1 MTGQCQISGEILTK
15 IGTSS
20 QHLLSLIND
29 VLDMSRIESG
39 VVKIEEKEMK
49 MNKSVLQRGI
59 IFLLCSCILFSL
71 CPVSAFAAENQKE
84 KVVRIG
90 VPDDTYDKING
101 NGKRSGY
108 GYEYLQKIA
117 GYTGWKYEY
126 VDCTWENCFDKL
138 KNDELDMIEG
148 ISYTEERA
156 ENMLFS
162 GIPMGDERYCVY
174 AKPDHTDISS
184 SDTASFNGKKIG
196 VLKDYLPE
204 MVLNEWEKKYNLHTQ
219 HVNVSNNEDALQ
231 KIADGEID
239 GFVSLEDSR
248 LGGYGMAA
256 LTNIGSSK
264 IYFAIGW
271 SHSDLKTE
279 LDNAMRRITD
289 DDPYYADEL
298 HKQFLSVD
306 SVYFLTGEEQK
317 WLSEHGAI
325 KIGYLINDGGVS
337 TLDKETGKVSGLIM
351 DYTRLAQ
358 NCLEEQTLKFD
369 LKGYDSQEN
378 MQKALHDGEIDMIFH
393 VMQNTNAAE
402 DLGYDLTDTV
412 WKYNM
417 AAATVKNSFDETA
430 ENTVAIPRE
439 NSDLKSYVSYNYP
452 QWNVKE
458 YATWKD
464 AKKAVYN
471 GKADCMIMDSGK
483 LEQYSDDN
491 KLHSVFLE
499 KYGMVSFA
507 VRRGNSILLSVLN
520 KTIKTMSSSKFSNA
534 VYMYDSNL
542 KKVTVKEFIRDNFW
556 SFTVLVVSVFLIV
569 LILILGFLRKARIAE
584 KKAKEAQQQAEKAN
598 RAKTDFLRRMSHD
611 IRTPLN
617 GMIGMIN
624 ISERYCGDKEK
635 LYECKAKVMQSLD
648 YLQSLLNNVL
658 DIGKVESGTL
668 QLEHKPFDLVAML
681 VKQISLVETNA
692 KEYGI
697 SFEGGASMSTFH
709 HRYFIGSE
717 EYLNRLLMN
726 LAGNAVKYNRRGGK
740 VILYFNEISS
750 DDKTAVFEFVCSD
763 TGLGMSEE
771 FQKHAFESYAREGK
785 ETTNGYSGA
794 GLGLS
799 IVKDIVDRM
808 NGTIKLESKENV
820 GTTFTVTI
828 PLEIDYNAE
837 KEQQKKEEKPDL
849 SGKSVLLVEDNE
861 LNLEIAKMLLEDEK
875 MVVTT
880 AENGKEAVD
889 LVSRSVPGRFDF
901 IFMDI
906 MMPVMDG
913 LEATRQ
919 IRTLNRMDTK
929 GMPIIAMTANAFQ
942 DDIRDCIGAGMNA
955 HIAKPIDSK
964 KIEDTLQLVL
974 KQKIQ

>member
-1 MTGQCQISGEILTK
+1 MPRKGI
-15 IGTSS
+15 
-20 QHLLSLIND
+20 
-29 VLDMSRIESG
+29 
-39 VVKIEEKEMK
+39 K
-49 MNKSVLQRGI
+49 MNKSVLQRCI
-59 IFLLCSCILFSL
+59 IIILCSCILFSI
-71 CPVSAFAAENQKE
+71 CPVYAFAAENQKE
-84 KVVRIG
+84 RVVRIG

-117 GYTGWKYEY
+117 GYTGWNYEY

-156 ENMLFS
+156 ETMLFS
-162 GIPMGDERYCVY
+162 AIPMGDERYFVY
-174 AKPDHTDISS
+174 AKPNHTDISS

-196 VLKDYLPE
+196 VLMGYLAE

-219 HVNVSNNEDALQ
+219 HVNVSNNEDALK

-239 GFVSLEDSR
+239 AFVSLEDSR
-248 LGGYGMAA
+248 LGGYGMVA

-264 IYFAIGW
+264 I
-271 SHSDLKTE
+271 
-279 LDNAMRRITD
+279 
-289 DDPYYADEL
+289 
-298 HKQFLSVD
+298 
-306 SVYFLTGEEQK
+306 YFLTGEEQK
-317 WLSEHGAI
+317 WLSEHGKI

-337 TLDKETGKVSGLIM
+337 TLDTETGKVSGLIM
-351 DYTRLAQ
+351 DYTQLAQ
-358 NCLEEQTLKFD
+358 NCLEGQTLKFD

-417 AAATVKNSFDETA
+417 AAATVKNSFDENA

-439 NSDLKSYVSYNYP
+439 EGDLKSYVSYNYP
-452 QWNVKE
+452 QWHVKE

-507 VRRGNSILLSVLN
+507 VRRGNSMLLSVLN
-520 KTIKTMSSSKFSNA
+520 KTIKTMSASKFSNA

-542 KKVTVKEFIRDNFW
+542 KKVTAKEFIRDNFW
-556 SFTVLVVSVFLIV
+556 GFTVLVVSVFLIV
-569 LILILGFLRKARIAE
+569 LILILGLLQKARIAE
-584 KKAKEAQQQAEKAN
+584 KKAKEAQKQAEKAN
-598 RAKTDFLRRMSHD
+598 SAKTDFLRHMSHD

-617 GMIGMIN
+617 GIIGMIN
-624 ISERYCGDKEK
+624 ISERYYGDKER
-635 LYECKAKVMQSLD
+635 LYECKAKVMESMD

-668 QLEHKPFDLVAML
+668 QLVNKPFDLVAML
-681 VKQISLVETNA
+681 VKQISIIETNA

-697 SFEGGASMSTFH
+697 SFEGGASMSNFH
-709 HRYFIGSE
+709 HRYVIGSE

-726 LAGNAVKYNRRGGK
+726 LAGNAVKYNRSGGK

-799 IVKDIVDRM
+799 IVKDIVDMM

-828 PLEIDYNAE
+828 PLEIDHNAE
-837 KEQQKKEEKPDL
+837 KEQQKKVEKPDL

-889 LVSRSVPGRFDF
+889 IVSQSVPGRFDF

-913 LEATRQ
+913 LEAARQ
-919 IRTLNRMDTK
+919 IRTLNRKDTK
-929 GMPIIAMTANAFQ
+929 EIPIIAMTANAFQ
-942 DDIRDCIGAGMNA
+942 DDIRDCIDAGMNA

-974 KQKIQ
+974 KQKMQ

>member
-1 MTGQCQISGEILTK
+1 
-15 IGTSS
+15 
-20 QHLLSLIND
+20 
-29 VLDMSRIESG
+29 
-39 VVKIEEKEMK
+39 

-59 IFLLCSCILFSL
+59 IFILCICILFSI
-71 CPVSAFAAENQKE
+71 CPIYAFAAVNQTE

-138 KNDELDMIEG
+138 KNDEMDIIEG

-156 ENMLFS
+156 EDMLFS

-174 AKPDHTDISS
+174 AKPGNTDISS

-196 VLKDYLPE
+196 VLMDYLPE
-204 MVLNEWEKKYNLHTQ
+204 MVLNEWETKYNLHTQ
-219 HVNVSNNEDALQ
+219 HVNVSNNEDALK
-231 KIADGEID
+231 KIADGKID

-248 LGGYGMAA
+248 LGGYGMVA

-264 IYFAIGW
+264 IYFAIGQ

-337 TLDKETGKVSGLIM
+337 TLDTETGKVSGLIM
-351 DYTRLAQ
+351 DYIQLAQ
-358 NCLEEQTLKFD
+358 NCLEGQTLKFD
-369 LKGYDSQEN
+369 LKGYDSQEK
-378 MQKALHDGEIDMIFH
+378 MQKALHDGKIDMIFH

-402 DLGYDLTDTV
+402 ELGYDLTDTV

-417 AAATVKNSFDETA
+417 AAATVKKSFDENA

-452 QWNVKE
+452 QWHVKE
-458 YATWKD
+458 YAAWKD

-471 GKADCMIMDSGK
+471 GEADCMIMDSGK
-483 LEQYSDDN
+483 LKQYSDDN

-520 KTIKTMSSSKFSNA
+520 KTIKTMSASKFSNA

-556 SFTVLVVSVFLIV
+556 GFTVLVVSVFLIV
-569 LILILGFLRKARIAE
+569 LILILGLLRKARIAE
-584 KKAKEAQQQAEKAN
+584 EKAKEAQQQAEKAN
-598 RAKTDFLRRMSHD
+598 SAKTDFLRHMSHD

-617 GMIGMIN
+617 GIIGMIN

-681 VKQISLVETNA
+681 VKQISIIETNA

-750 DDKTAVFEFVCSD
+750 DDTTAVFEFVCSD
-763 TGLGMSEE
+763 TGVGMSEE

-828 PLEIDYNAE
+828 PLEIDHNAE
-837 KEQQKKEEKPDL
+837 KEQQKKVEKPDL

-889 LVSRSVPGRFDF
+889 IVSRLVPGRFDF

-929 GMPIIAMTANAFQ
+929 EIPIIAMTANAFQ
-942 DDIRDCIGAGMNA
+942 DDIRECIDAGMNG
-955 HIAKPIDSK
+955 HIAKPIQVDKLLSMLAEFIRQQEK
-964 KIEDTLQLVL
+964 
-974 KQKIQ
+974 

>member
-1 MTGQCQISGEILTK
+1 
-15 IGTSS
+15 
-20 QHLLSLIND
+20 
-29 VLDMSRIESG
+29 
-39 VVKIEEKEMK
+39 
-49 MNKSVLQRGI
+49 
-59 IFLLCSCILFSL
+59 
-71 CPVSAFAAENQKE
+71 
-84 KVVRIG
+84 
-90 VPDDTYDKING
+90 
-101 NGKRSGY
+101 
-108 GYEYLQKIA
+108 
-117 GYTGWKYEY
+117 
-126 VDCTWENCFDKL
+126 
-138 KNDELDMIEG
+138 
-148 ISYTEERA
+148 
-156 ENMLFS
+156 
-162 GIPMGDERYCVY
+162 
-174 AKPDHTDISS
+174 
-184 SDTASFNGKKIG
+184 
-196 VLKDYLPE
+196 
-204 MVLNEWEKKYNLHTQ
+204 
-219 HVNVSNNEDALQ
+219 
-231 KIADGEID
+231 
-239 GFVSLEDSR
+239 
-248 LGGYGMAA
+248 
-256 LTNIGSSK
+256 
-264 IYFAIGW
+264 
-271 SHSDLKTE
+271 
-279 LDNAMRRITD
+279 
-289 DDPYYADEL
+289 
-298 HKQFLSVD
+298 
-306 SVYFLTGEEQK
+306 
-317 WLSEHGAI
+317 
-325 KIGYLINDGGVS
+325 
-337 TLDKETGKVSGLIM
+337 
-351 DYTRLAQ
+351 
-358 NCLEEQTLKFD
+358 
-369 LKGYDSQEN
+369 
-378 MQKALHDGEIDMIFH
+378 
-393 VMQNTNAAE
+393 
-402 DLGYDLTDTV
+402 
-412 WKYNM
+412 M
-417 AAATVKNSFDETA
+417 AAATVKNSFDENA

-439 NSDLKSYVSYNYP
+439 DSDLKSYVSYNYP
-452 QWNVKE
+452 QWHVKG

-471 GKADCMIMDSGK
+471 GKADCMIMDSGM

-499 KYGMVSFA
+499 KYDMVSFA
-507 VRRGNSILLSVLN
+507 VRHGNSMLLSVLN
-520 KTIKTMSSSKFSNA
+520 RTIKTMSASKFSNA
-534 VYMYDSNL
+534 VHMYDSNL

-556 SFTVLVVSVFLIV
+556 SFTVLVVSAFLIV
-569 LILILGFLRKARIAE
+569 LILILGLLRKARIAE
-584 KKAKEAQQQAEKAN
+584 KKAKKAN
-598 RAKTDFLRRMSHD
+598 SAKTDFLRHMSHD

-617 GMIGMIN
+617 GIIGMIN

-635 LYECKAKVMQSLD
+635 LYECKAKVMQSMD

-658 DIGKVESGTL
+658 DIGRVESGTL
-668 QLEHKPFDLVAML
+668 QLEHKPFDLIAML
-681 VKQISLVETNA
+681 AKQISIVETNA

-763 TGLGMSEE
+763 TGLGMSKE

-828 PLEIDYNAE
+828 PLEIDHNAE
-837 KEQQKKEEKPDL
+837 KKQQKKVEKPDL

-889 LVSRSVPGRFDF
+889 IVSQSVPGRFDF

-913 LEATRQ
+913 LEAARQ
-919 IRTLNRMDTK
+919 IRTLNRKDTK
-929 GMPIIAMTANAFQ
+929 EIPIIAMTANAFQ
-942 DDIRDCIGAGMNA
+942 DDIRDCIDAGMNA

-974 KQKIQ
+974 KQKMQ

>member
-1 MTGQCQISGEILTK
+1 MPRKGI
-15 IGTSS
+15 
-20 QHLLSLIND
+20 
-29 VLDMSRIESG
+29 
-39 VVKIEEKEMK
+39 K

-59 IFLLCSCILFSL
+59 IFILCSCILFSI
-71 CPVSAFAAENQKE
+71 CPVYAFAAENQKE
-84 KVVRIG
+84 RVVRIG

-108 GYEYLQKIA
+108 SYEYLQKIA
-117 GYTGWKYEY
+117 GYTGWNYEY

-156 ENMLFS
+156 ETMLFS
-162 GIPMGDERYCVY
+162 AIPMGDERYYVY
-174 AKPDHTDISS
+174 VKPDHTDISS
-184 SDTASFNGKKIG
+184 SDTASFNGKTIG
-196 VLKDYLPE
+196 VLMGYLSE
-204 MVLNEWEKKYNLHTQ
+204 MVLNEWEKKYDLHTQ
-219 HVNVSNNEDALQ
+219 HVNVSNNEDALK

-239 GFVSLEDSR
+239 AFVSLEDSR
-248 LGGYGMAA
+248 LDGYGMVA
-256 LTNIGSSK
+256 LTNLGSSK
-264 IYFAIGW
+264 IYFAIGQ

-306 SVYFLTGEEQK
+306 RVYFLTGEEQK
-317 WLSEHGAI
+317 WLSEHGTI

-337 TLDKETGKVSGLIM
+337 TLDTETGKVSGLIM
-351 DYTRLAQ
+351 DYTQLAQ
-358 NCLEEQTLKFD
+358 NCLEGQTLKFD
-369 LKGYDSQEN
+369 LKGYDSQED

-417 AAATVKNSFDETA
+417 AAATVKKSFDENA

-439 NSDLKSYVSYNYP
+439 ESDLKSYVSYNYP
-452 QWNVKE
+452 QWHVKE

-471 GKADCMIMDSGK
+471 GKADCMIMDLGK

-499 KYGMVSFA
+499 KYDMVSFA
-507 VRRGNSILLSVLN
+507 VRRGNSMLLSVLN
-520 KTIKTMSSSKFSNA
+520 KTIKTMSVSKFSNA

-542 KKVTVKEFIRDNFW
+542 KKVT
-556 SFTVLVVSVFLIV
+556 
-569 LILILGFLRKARIAE
+569 
-584 KKAKEAQQQAEKAN
+584 
-598 RAKTDFLRRMSHD
+598 
-611 IRTPLN
+611 
-617 GMIGMIN
+617 
-624 ISERYCGDKEK
+624 
-635 LYECKAKVMQSLD
+635 
-648 YLQSLLNNVL
+648 
-658 DIGKVESGTL
+658 
-668 QLEHKPFDLVAML
+668 
-681 VKQISLVETNA
+681 A

-709 HRYFIGSE
+709 HRYVIGSE

-726 LAGNAVKYNRRGGK
+726 LAGNAVKYNRSGGK

-799 IVKDIVDRM
+799 IVKDIVDMM

-828 PLEIDYNAE
+828 PLEIDHNAE
-837 KEQQKKEEKPDL
+837 KEQQKKVEKPDL

-880 AENGKEAVD
+880 AENGEKAVD
-889 LVSRSVPGRFDF
+889 IVSQSVPGRFDF

-913 LEATRQ
+913 LEAARQ
-919 IRTLNRMDTK
+919 IRTLNRKDTK
-929 GMPIIAMTANAFQ
+929 EIPIIAMTANAFQ
-942 DDIRDCIGAGMNA
+942 DDIRDCIDAGMNA

-964 KIEDTLQLVL
+964 KIEDTLLLVL
-974 KQKIQ
+974 KQKMQ

>member
-1 MTGQCQISGEILTK
+1 MVIRKGIK
-15 IGTSS
+15 
-20 QHLLSLIND
+20 
-29 VLDMSRIESG
+29 
-39 VVKIEEKEMK
+39 MK
-49 MNKSVLQRGI
+49 MNKSALQKGI
-59 IFLLCSCILFSL
+59 IFILCICILFSI
-71 CPVSAFAAENQKE
+71 CPIYAFAAEDQKE

-90 VPDDTYDKING
+90 VPDDTYDKINE

-138 KNDELDMIEG
+138 KNDELDIIEG

-162 GIPMGDERYCVY
+162 SIPMGDERYCVY
-174 AKPDHTDISS
+174 AKPNHTDSLSS
-184 SDTASFNGKKIG
+184 NIASFNGKKIG
-196 VLKDYLPE
+196 VLMDYLPE
-204 MVLNEWEKKYNLHTQ
+204 MVLDEWEKKYNLHTQ

-231 KIADGEID
+231 KIANGEID

-248 LGGYGMAA
+248 LGGYGMAS
-256 LTNIGSSK
+256 LTSIGSSK
-264 IYFAIGW
+264 IYFAIGQ
-271 SHSDLKTE
+271 SHSELKTE

-289 DDPYYADEL
+289 DNPYYADEL
-298 HKQFLSVD
+298 HKQFLSAD
-306 SVYFLTGEEQK
+306 SVYFLTGDEQK
-317 WLSEHGAI
+317 WLSEHGVI
-325 KIGYLINDGGVS
+325 TIGYMINDGGVS
-337 TLDKETGKVSGLIM
+337 TLDTETGKVSGLIM
-351 DYTRLAQ
+351 DYIQHAQ
-358 NCLEEQTLKFD
+358 NCLEGQTLKFN

-378 MQKALHDGEIDMIFH
+378 IQKALHDGEIDMIFH
-393 VMQNTNAAE
+393 VMQNPNAAE
-402 DLGYDLTDTV
+402 ELGYDLTDTV

-417 AAATVKNSFDETA
+417 AAVTVKKSFDENA
-430 ENTVAIPRE
+430 ENTVAIPKE
-439 NSDLKSYVSYNYP
+439 NSDLESYISYNYP
-452 QWNVKE
+452 QWHVKE

-464 AKKAVYN
+464 AKKAVHN
-471 GKADCMIMDSGK
+471 GKADCMITDLSK

-491 KLHSVFLE
+491 KLHRVFLG
-499 KYGMVSFA
+499 KYGKVSFA
-507 VRRGNSILLSVLN
+507 VRRGNSILLSILN
-520 KTIKTMSSSKFSNA
+520 KTIKTMSASKSSNA
-534 VYMYDSNL
+534 VYMYENNL
-542 KKVTVKEFIRDNFW
+542 KTVTIKEFMRDNFCG
-556 SFTVLVVSVFLIV
+556 FLLLVVSVFLTV

-584 KKAKEAQQQAEKAN
+584 EKAKEAQQQAEKAN
-598 RAKTDFLRRMSHD
+598 SAKTDFLRHMSHD

-617 GMIGMIN
+617 GIIGMIN
-624 ISERYCGDKEK
+624 ISERYYGNKEK
-635 LYECKAKVMQSLD
+635 LYECKEKVMESLD

-763 TGLGMSEE
+763 TGVGMSEE

-828 PLEIDYNAE
+828 PLEIDHNAE

-849 SGKSVLLVEDNE
+849 SGKRVLLVEDNE
-861 LNLEIAKMLLEDEK
+861 LNREIAQMLLEDEK
-875 MVVTT
+875 MIVTT

-889 LVSRSVPGRFDF
+889 IVSKSVPGRFDF

-919 IRTLNRMDTK
+919 IRKLNRKDTK
-929 GMPIIAMTANAFQ
+929 EIPIIAMTANAFQ
-942 DDIRDCIGAGMNA
+942 DDIRECIDAGMNA

-964 KIEDTLQLVL
+964 KIEDTL
-974 KQKIQ
+974 KAI

>member
-1 MTGQCQISGEILTK
+1 
-15 IGTSS
+15 
-20 QHLLSLIND
+20 
-29 VLDMSRIESG
+29 
-39 VVKIEEKEMK
+39 MK
-49 MNKSVLQRGI
+49 MNKSVLQRSI
-59 IFLLCSCILFSL
+59 IFILCICILFSI
-71 CPVSAFAAENQKE
+71 CPVYAFAAENQKE

-90 VPDDTYDKING
+90 VPDDTYDKINE

-138 KNDELDMIEG
+138 KNDEMDIIEG

-196 VLKDYLPE
+196 VLMDYLPE
-204 MVLNEWEKKYNLHTQ
+204 MVLNEWETKYNLHTQ
-219 HVNVSNNEDALQ
+219 HVNVSNNEDALK

-256 LTNIGSSK
+256 LTDIGSSK
-264 IYFAIGW
+264 IYFAIGQ

-279 LDNAMRRITD
+279 LDNAMRKITD

-337 TLDKETGKVSGLIM
+337 TLDTETGKVSGLIM
-351 DYTRLAQ
+351 DYTQLAQ
-358 NCLEEQTLKFD
+358 NCLEGQTLKFD

-402 DLGYDLTDTV
+402 ELGYDLTDTV

-417 AAATVKNSFDETA
+417 AAVMVKKSFDENA
-430 ENTVAIPRE
+430 ENTVAILRE
-439 NSDLKSYVSYNYP
+439 NNDLKSYVSYNYP
-452 QWNVKE
+452 QWHVKE
-458 YATWKD
+458 YADWKD
-464 AKKAVYN
+464 AKKAVHN

-507 VRRGNSILLSVLN
+507 VRRGNSSLLSVLN
-520 KTIKTMSSSKFSNA
+520 KTIKTMSVSKFSNA
-534 VYMYDSNL
+534 VYIYNSNL
-542 KKVTVKEFIRDNFW
+542 KKVTVKQFIRDNFW
-556 SFTVLVVSVFLIV
+556 GFTVLVVSVFLIV
-569 LILILGFLRKARIAE
+569 LILILGLLRKARIADQE
-584 KKAKEAQQQAEKAN
+584 TGKKAQQQAEKAN
-598 RAKTDFLRRMSHD
+598 SAKTDFLRHMSHD

-617 GMIGMIN
+617 GIIGMIN
-624 ISERYCGDKEK
+624 ISQRYYGDKEK
-635 LYECKAKVMQSLD
+635 LYECKAKVMESLD

-681 VKQISLVETNA
+681 VKQISIVETNA

-750 DDKTAVFEFVCSD
+750 DDTTAVFEFVCSD

-828 PLEIDYNAE
+828 PLEIDHNAL
-837 KEQQKKEEKPDL
+837 KEQQKKVEKPDL

-889 LVSRSVPGRFDF
+889 IVSRSVPGTFDL

-913 LEATRQ
+913 LEAARQ
-919 IRTLNRMDTK
+919 IRTLNRKDTK
-929 GMPIIAMTANAFQ
+929 EIPIIAMTANAFQ
-942 DDIRDCIGAGMNA
+942 DDIRGCIDAGMNA
-955 HIAKPIDSK
+955 HLAKPLDIEKMEQTICKQIRDA
-964 KIEDTLQLVL
+964 KI
-974 KQKIQ
+974 KNRI

>member
-1 MTGQCQISGEILTK
+1 MPRKGI
-15 IGTSS
+15 
-20 QHLLSLIND
+20 
-29 VLDMSRIESG
+29 
-39 VVKIEEKEMK
+39 K
-49 MNKSVLQRGI
+49 MNKSVLQKGI
-59 IFLLCSCILFSL
+59 IIILCSCILFSI
-71 CPVSAFAAENQKE
+71 CPVYAFAAENQKE
-84 KVVRIG
+84 RVVRIG

-108 GYEYLQKIA
+108 SYEYLQKIA
-117 GYTGWKYEY
+117 GYTGWNYEY

-156 ENMLFS
+156 ETMLFS
-162 GIPMGDERYCVY
+162 AIPMGDERYYVY
-174 AKPDHTDISS
+174 VKPDHTDILS
-184 SDTASFNGKKIG
+184 SDTASFNGKTIG
-196 VLKDYLPE
+196 VLMGYLSE
-204 MVLNEWEKKYNLHTQ
+204 MVLNEWEKKYDLHTQ
-219 HVNVSNNEDALQ
+219 HVNVSNNEDALK

-239 GFVSLEDSR
+239 VFVSLEDSR
-248 LGGYGMAA
+248 LDGYGMVA
-256 LTNIGSSK
+256 LTNLGSSK
-264 IYFAIGW
+264 IYFAIGQ

-306 SVYFLTGEEQK
+306 RVYFLTGEEQK
-317 WLSEHGAI
+317 WLSEHGTI

-337 TLDKETGKVSGLIM
+337 TLDTETGKVSGLIM
-351 DYTRLAQ
+351 DYRQLAQ
-358 NCLEEQTLKFD
+358 NCLEGQTLKFD
-369 LKGYDSQEN
+369 LKGYDSQED

-417 AAATVKNSFDETA
+417 AAATVKKSFDENA

-439 NSDLKSYVSYNYP
+439 DSDLKSYVSYNYP
-452 QWNVKE
+452 QWHVKE

-471 GKADCMIMDSGK
+471 GKADCMIMDLGK

-499 KYGMVSFA
+499 KYDMVSFA
-507 VRRGNSILLSVLN
+507 VRRGNSMLLSVLN
-520 KTIKTMSSSKFSNA
+520 KTIKTMSVSKFSNA

-542 KKVTVKEFIRDNFW
+542 KKVT
-556 SFTVLVVSVFLIV
+556 
-569 LILILGFLRKARIAE
+569 
-584 KKAKEAQQQAEKAN
+584 
-598 RAKTDFLRRMSHD
+598 
-611 IRTPLN
+611 
-617 GMIGMIN
+617 
-624 ISERYCGDKEK
+624 
-635 LYECKAKVMQSLD
+635 
-648 YLQSLLNNVL
+648 
-658 DIGKVESGTL
+658 
-668 QLEHKPFDLVAML
+668 
-681 VKQISLVETNA
+681 A

-709 HRYFIGSE
+709 HRYVIGSE

-726 LAGNAVKYNRRGGK
+726 LAGNAVKYNRSGGK

-799 IVKDIVDRM
+799 IVKDIVDMM

-828 PLEIDYNAE
+828 PLEIDHNAE
-837 KEQQKKEEKPDL
+837 KEQQKKVEKPDL

-880 AENGKEAVD
+880 AENGEKAVD
-889 LVSRSVPGRFDF
+889 IVSQSVPGRFDF

-913 LEATRQ
+913 LEAARQ
-919 IRTLNRMDTK
+919 IRTLNRKDTK
-929 GMPIIAMTANAFQ
+929 EIPIIAMTANAFQ
-942 DDIRDCIGAGMNA
+942 DDIRDCIDAGMNA

-964 KIEDTLQLVL
+964 KIEDTLLLVL
-974 KQKIQ
+974 KQKMQ

>member
-1 MTGQCQISGEILTK
+1 MPRKGI
-15 IGTSS
+15 
-20 QHLLSLIND
+20 
-29 VLDMSRIESG
+29 
-39 VVKIEEKEMK
+39 K
-49 MNKSVLQRGI
+49 MNKSVLQRCI
-59 IFLLCSCILFSL
+59 IIILCSCILFSIY
-71 CPVSAFAAENQKE
+71 PVYAFAAENQKE
-84 KVVRIG
+84 RVVRIG

-117 GYTGWKYEY
+117 GYTGWNYEY

-156 ENMLFS
+156 ETMLFS
-162 GIPMGDERYCVY
+162 AIPMGDERYYVY
-174 AKPDHTDISS
+174 VKPDHTDISS
-184 SDTASFNGKKIG
+184 SDTASFNGKTIG
-196 VLKDYLPE
+196 VLMGYLSE
-204 MVLNEWEKKYNLHTQ
+204 MVLNEWEKKYDLHTQ
-219 HVNVSNNEDALQ
+219 HVNVSNNEDALK

-239 GFVSLEDSR
+239 AFVSLEDSR
-248 LGGYGMAA
+248 LDGYGMVA
-256 LTNIGSSK
+256 LTNLGSSK
-264 IYFAIGW
+264 IYFAIGQ

-279 LDNAMRRITD
+279 LNNAMRRITD

-306 SVYFLTGEEQK
+306 RVYFLTGEEQK
-317 WLSEHGAI
+317 WLSEHGTI

-337 TLDKETGKVSGLIM
+337 TLDTETGKVSGLIM
-351 DYTRLAQ
+351 DYTQLAQ
-358 NCLEEQTLKFD
+358 NCLEGQTLKFD
-369 LKGYDSQEN
+369 LKGYDSQED

-417 AAATVKNSFDETA
+417 AAATVKNSFDENA

-439 NSDLKSYVSYNYP
+439 EGDLKSYVSYNYP
-452 QWNVKE
+452 QWHVKE

-471 GKADCMIMDSGK
+471 GKADCMIMDLGK

-499 KYGMVSFA
+499 KYDMVSFA
-507 VRRGNSILLSVLN
+507 VRRGNSMLLSVLN
-520 KTIKTMSSSKFSNA
+520 KTIKTMSVSKFSNA

-542 KKVTVKEFIRDNFW
+542 KKVT
-556 SFTVLVVSVFLIV
+556 
-569 LILILGFLRKARIAE
+569 
-584 KKAKEAQQQAEKAN
+584 
-598 RAKTDFLRRMSHD
+598 
-611 IRTPLN
+611 
-617 GMIGMIN
+617 
-624 ISERYCGDKEK
+624 
-635 LYECKAKVMQSLD
+635 
-648 YLQSLLNNVL
+648 
-658 DIGKVESGTL
+658 
-668 QLEHKPFDLVAML
+668 
-681 VKQISLVETNA
+681 A

-709 HRYFIGSE
+709 HRYVIGSE

-726 LAGNAVKYNRRGGK
+726 LAGNAVKYNRSGGK

-828 PLEIDYNAE
+828 PLEIDHNAE
-837 KEQQKKEEKPDL
+837 KEQQKKVEKPDL

-880 AENGKEAVD
+880 AENGEKAVD
-889 LVSRSVPGRFDF
+889 IVSQSVPGRFDF

-913 LEATRQ
+913 LEAARQ
-919 IRTLNRMDTK
+919 IRTLNRKDTK
-929 GMPIIAMTANAFQ
+929 EIPIIAMTANAFQ
-942 DDIRDCIGAGMNA
+942 DDIRDCIDAGMNA

-964 KIEDTLQLVL
+964 KIEDTLLLVL
-974 KQKIQ
+974 KQKMQ

>member
-1 MTGQCQISGEILTK
+1 MPRKGI
-15 IGTSS
+15 
-20 QHLLSLIND
+20 
-29 VLDMSRIESG
+29 
-39 VVKIEEKEMK
+39 K

-59 IFLLCSCILFSL
+59 ILILCSCILFSI
-71 CPVSAFAAENQKE
+71 CPVYAFAAENQKE
-84 KVVRIG
+84 RVVRIG

-117 GYTGWKYEY
+117 GYTGWNYEY

-148 ISYTEERA
+148 VSYTEERA
-156 ENMLFS
+156 ETMLFS
-162 GIPMGDERYCVY
+162 AIPMGDERYYVY
-174 AKPDHTDISS
+174 VKPDHTDLSS

-196 VLKDYLPE
+196 VLMGYLSE
-204 MVLNEWEKKYNLHTQ
+204 MILNEWEKKYDLHTQ
-219 HVNVSNNEDALQ
+219 HVNVSNNEDALK

-239 GFVSLEDSR
+239 AFVSLEDSR
-248 LGGYGMAA
+248 LGGYGMVA
-256 LTNIGSSK
+256 LTNLGSSK
-264 IYFAIGW
+264 IYFAIGQ

-325 KIGYLINDGGVS
+325 KIGCLINDGGVS
-337 TLDKETGKVSGLIM
+337 TFDTETGKVSGLIT
-351 DYTRLAQ
+351 DYIQLAQ
-358 NCLEEQTLKFD
+358 NCLKGQTLKFNI
-369 LKGYDSQEN
+369 KGYDSQED

-412 WKYNM
+412 WRYNM
-417 AAATVKNSFDETA
+417 AAATVKKSFDENA

-439 NSDLKSYVSYNYP
+439 DSDLKSYVSYNYP
-452 QWNVKE
+452 QWHVKE

-471 GKADCMIMDSGK
+471 GKADCMIMDLGK

-499 KYGMVSFA
+499 KYDMVSFA
-507 VRRGNSILLSVLN
+507 VRRGNSMLLSVLN
-520 KTIKTMSSSKFSNA
+520 KTIKTMSASKFSNA

-542 KKVTVKEFIRDNFW
+542 KKVTAKEFIRDNFW
-556 SFTVLVVSVFLIV
+556 GFTVLVVSVFLIV
-569 LILILGFLRKARIAE
+569 LILILGLLRKARIAE
-584 KKAKEAQQQAEKAN
+584 KKAKEAQKQAEKAN
-598 RAKTDFLRRMSHD
+598 SAKTDFLRHMSHD

-617 GMIGMIN
+617 GIIGMIN

-635 LYECKAKVMQSLD
+635 LYECKAKVMQSMD

-668 QLEHKPFDLVAML
+668 QLVNKPFDLVAML
-681 VKQISLVETNA
+681 VKQISIVETNA

-697 SFEGGASMSTFH
+697 RFEGGVSMSTFH
-709 HRYFIGSE
+709 HRYVIGSE

-726 LAGNAVKYNRRGGK
+726 LAGNAVKYNRSGGK
-740 VILYFNEISS
+740 VSLYFNEISS

-799 IVKDIVDRM
+799 IVKDIVDMM

-828 PLEIDYNAE
+828 PLEIDHNAE
-837 KEQQKKEEKPDL
+837 KEQQKKVEKPDL

-861 LNLEIAKMLLEDEK
+861 LNQEIAKMLLEDEK

-889 LVSRSVPGRFDF
+889 IVSQSVPGRFDF

-913 LEATRQ
+913 LEAARQ
-919 IRTLNRMDTK
+919 IRTLNRKDTK
-929 GMPIIAMTANAFQ
+929 EIPIIAMTANAFQ
-942 DDIRDCIGAGMNA
+942 DDIRDCIDTGMNA

-974 KQKIQ
+974 KQKMQ

>member
-1 MTGQCQISGEILTK
+1 MPRKGI
-15 IGTSS
+15 
-20 QHLLSLIND
+20 
-29 VLDMSRIESG
+29 
-39 VVKIEEKEMK
+39 K

-59 IFLLCSCILFSL
+59 IIILCSCILFSI
-71 CPVSAFAAENQKE
+71 CPVYAFAAENQKE
-84 KVVRIG
+84 RVVRIG

-108 GYEYLQKIA
+108 SYEYLQKIA
-117 GYTGWKYEY
+117 GYTGWNYEY

-156 ENMLFS
+156 ETMLFS
-162 GIPMGDERYCVY
+162 AIPMGDERYYVY
-174 AKPDHTDISS
+174 VKPDHTDISS
-184 SDTASFNGKKIG
+184 SDTASFNGKTIG
-196 VLKDYLPE
+196 VLMGYLSE
-204 MVLNEWEKKYNLHTQ
+204 MVLNEWEKKYDLHTQ
-219 HVNVSNNEDALQ
+219 HVNVSNNEDALK

-239 GFVSLEDSR
+239 AFVSLEDSR
-248 LGGYGMAA
+248 LDGYGMVA
-256 LTNIGSSK
+256 LTNLGSSK
-264 IYFAIGW
+264 IYFAIGQ

-306 SVYFLTGEEQK
+306 RVYFLTGEEQK
-317 WLSEHGAI
+317 WLSEHGTI

-337 TLDKETGKVSGLIM
+337 TLDTETGKVSGLIM
-351 DYTRLAQ
+351 DYTQLAQ
-358 NCLEEQTLKFD
+358 NCLEGQTLKFD
-369 LKGYDSQEN
+369 LKGYDSQED

-417 AAATVKNSFDETA
+417 AAATVKNSFDENA

-439 NSDLKSYVSYNYP
+439 DSDLKSYVSYNYP
-452 QWNVKE
+452 QWHVKE

-471 GKADCMIMDSGK
+471 GKADCMIMDLGK

-499 KYGMVSFA
+499 KYDMVSFA
-507 VRRGNSILLSVLN
+507 VRRGNSMLLSVLN
-520 KTIKTMSSSKFSNA
+520 KTIKTMSVSKFSNA

-542 KKVTVKEFIRDNFW
+542 KKVT
-556 SFTVLVVSVFLIV
+556 
-569 LILILGFLRKARIAE
+569 
-584 KKAKEAQQQAEKAN
+584 
-598 RAKTDFLRRMSHD
+598 
-611 IRTPLN
+611 
-617 GMIGMIN
+617 
-624 ISERYCGDKEK
+624 
-635 LYECKAKVMQSLD
+635 
-648 YLQSLLNNVL
+648 
-658 DIGKVESGTL
+658 
-668 QLEHKPFDLVAML
+668 
-681 VKQISLVETNA
+681 A

-709 HRYFIGSE
+709 HRYVIGSE

-726 LAGNAVKYNRRGGK
+726 LAGNAVKYNRSGGK

-799 IVKDIVDRM
+799 IVKDIVDMM

-828 PLEIDYNAE
+828 PLEIDHNAE
-837 KEQQKKEEKPDL
+837 KEQQKKW
-849 SGKSVLLVEDNE
+849 KSLICRVRVYY
-861 LNLEIAKMLLEDEK
+861 
-875 MVVTT
+875 
-880 AENGKEAVD
+880 
-889 LVSRSVPGRFDF
+889 
-901 IFMDI
+901 
-906 MMPVMDG
+906 
-913 LEATRQ
+913 
-919 IRTLNRMDTK
+919 
-929 GMPIIAMTANAFQ
+929 
-942 DDIRDCIGAGMNA
+942 
-955 HIAKPIDSK
+955 
-964 KIEDTLQLVL
+964 
-974 KQKIQ
+974 